1 MTTKRMNANDYRRE
15 HKKVLKEIEV
25 LDKQVTNRLNELVCL
40 FPQAILYD
48 YIKAKSLVPQY
59 VEYLTT
65 ASKIGYIEI
74 IEKWSIDQQKIVQLE
89 IKHSD

>member
-1 MTTKRMNANDYRRE
+1 MTTKRMNAEDYRRG
-15 HKKVLKEIEV
+15 HKKLLMETEV
-25 LDKQVTNRLNELVCL
+25 LDKQVTNRLNELVL
-40 FPQAILYD
+40 LYPQAILYD

-59 VEYLTT
+59 VEILNT

-74 IEKWSIDQQKIVQLE
+74 IEKWSQQKIVQLE